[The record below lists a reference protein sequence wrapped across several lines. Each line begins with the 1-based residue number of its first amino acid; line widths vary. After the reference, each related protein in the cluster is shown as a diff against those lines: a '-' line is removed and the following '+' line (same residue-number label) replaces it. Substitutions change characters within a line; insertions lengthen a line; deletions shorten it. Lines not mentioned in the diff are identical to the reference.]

1 MNRAMQV
8 KPADSESRPN
18 SPKNAEERKLFVGML
33 SKQHN
38 EDDVR
43 ALFAPYG
50 AIDEVIFIVY
60 LNYFLFQIIKIL
72 VITYII
78 KKSFCYSFAFFFFI
92 FCFIIVYF
100 F

>member
-8 KPADSESRPN
+8 KPADNESRPD

-43 ALFAPYG
+43 SLFAPFG
-50 AIDEVIFIVY
+50 VIDEVQL
-60 LNYFLFQIIKIL
+60 LNYSEMVGIL
-72 VITYII
+72 
-78 KKSFCYSFAFFFFI
+78 
-92 FCFIIVYF
+92 
-100 F
+100 